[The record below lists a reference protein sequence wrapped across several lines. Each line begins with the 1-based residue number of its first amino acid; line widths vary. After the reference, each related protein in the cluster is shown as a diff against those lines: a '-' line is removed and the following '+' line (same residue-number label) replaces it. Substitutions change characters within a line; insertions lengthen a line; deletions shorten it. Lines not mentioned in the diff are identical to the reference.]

1 VVVSAAP
8 LAISWSASVEADE
21 PWLAELQS
29 IVESRDAFSPDARRA
44 VRRVVRAILL
54 EGCSL
59 RDAAQAERL
68 LLLL

>member
-1 VVVSAAP
+1 V
-8 LAISWSASVEADE
+8 DE
-21 PWLAELQS
+21 PWLAELRS
-29 IVESRDAFSPDARRA
+29 IVESREAFSPDARRA

-59 RDAAQAERL
+59 RDAARAERL